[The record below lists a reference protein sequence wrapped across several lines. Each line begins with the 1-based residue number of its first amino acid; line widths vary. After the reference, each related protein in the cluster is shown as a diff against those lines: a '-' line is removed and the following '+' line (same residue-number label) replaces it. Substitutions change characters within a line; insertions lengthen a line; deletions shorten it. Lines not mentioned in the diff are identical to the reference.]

1 MKAFWLLV
9 ALLAVGASV
18 YLLLGHQETRGAP
31 PESTLVSSTTTP
43 IDAATTLPS
52 QPSPAASGAL
62 RTGQAPTPPPAAM
75 ASAPPAP
82 TAATPELLS
91 AQPAAEQPAAAAP
104 ATQDSPS
111 PVADAPQPSEASR
124 PVDLSKSTEAV
135 KPPQAVPSPPS
146 PPPAADA
153 VAAPEVPKMTAASA
167 PAAGPK
173 TDATPPA
180 ASVSYSGDP
189 KIVTRDD
196 GSVLIDD
203 RFVLRGKG
211 TKEEPYKVTWDQLL
225 SAQDDYVPRE
235 GRKKMPARITMLDGK
250 YVELTGFVAF
260 PVMADSDDECLSMMN
275 QWDGCCIGVPP
286 TPYDAVEV
294 RLDSPA
300 KGNARLTTYGTI
312 KGKLKISPHLVG
324 GWLVGLYVMDGGA
337 LKPQAFGGFAP

>member
-9 ALLAVGASV
+9 ALLAVGASL
-18 YLLLGHQETRGAP
+18 YLLLGHQETRGSP
-31 PESTLVSSTTTP
+31 QESTLVSSTAVAPYSEPPLPAVPPVARPEATQSAQYSIPTP
-43 IDAATTLPS
+43 VA
-52 QPSPAASGAL
+52 
-62 RTGQAPTPPPAAM
+62 APTPPSAPVAAADPAPAQT
-75 ASAPPAP
+75 APSAPTATEPPVQESGAPAEVSKPSEPAEAAELPKPPAP
-82 TAATPELLS
+82 TK
-91 AQPAAEQPAAAAP
+91 PAEAAP
-104 ATQDSPS
+104 PAQSMPTPPAGIS
-111 PVADAPQPSEASR
+111 
-124 PVDLSKSTEAV
+124 
-135 KPPQAVPSPPS
+135 PQAPKASP
-146 PPPAADA
+146 D
-153 VAAPEVPKMTAASA
+153 SA

-173 TDATPPA
+173 PDAAPPA
-180 ASVSYSGDP
+180 SNPDGP
-189 KIVTRDD
+189 KLVARDD
-196 GSVLIDD
+196 GSLLVDD

-211 TKEEPYKVTWDQLL
+211 TKEKPYKVTWDQLL
-225 SAQDDYVPRE
+225 SAQEDYVPRD
-235 GRKKMPARITMLDGK
+235 GRKKMPSRITMLDGK

-324 GWLVGLYVMDGGA
+324 GWLVGLYVMDSGA